1 MKTTA
6 QTSTYGLLSRCV
18 TSSISGCFRLR
29 IDRQAVIHDMYQN
42 TCHKTPCLII
52 KPGKQETDEASTYYL
67 NRIQMKDTKYQ
78 PGKQDSL
85 CRAISA
91 KQLLGNGTTE
101 KQFFQYGPKQ
111 KYREYPANRI
121 AVYQMSGPTNWQKS
135 KFGHQKTYYTYGSHS
150 GKQAPCQIRD

>member
-1 MKTTA
+1 MCHILHFRMFQA
-6 QTSTYGLLSRCV
+6 Q
-18 TSSISGCFRLR
+18 

-42 TCHKTPCLII
+42 TCHKTPCLIK
-52 KPGKQETDEASTYYL
+52 KPGNQETDEASTYYL

-101 KQFFQYGPKQ
+101 KQFFQYGSQ
-111 KYREYPANRI
+111 NRNTENT
-121 AVYQMSGPTNWQKS
+121 QPTGLQYIKCLVQQIGLKS